1 MAPPRLLGV
10 FAHPDDESFCAGGT
24 LAKYAAAGAAVTLVS
39 ATRGEAGQIRD
50 AARAT
55 RATLGRVREQELCDA
70 AGCLGVHDVRFFDH
84 LDGTLR
90 DIDRPLLVAE
100 VAAVIEEVQPDVVL
114 TFGADGAYGHP
125 DHITI
130 GEATT
135 EAFLSRRPARSSGL
149 AQTSSRTQTSSPAP
163 PGGRLYY
170 SHFPRS
176 RLLLLDRLARW
187 LAEMGERFHGPA
199 DFARAFSLFTQETT
213 ALGYADDQIDV
224 GWFSPGIYI
233 VEQGEVANSLFLILS
248 GEVEVLQDQPDGT
261 RQTLRRQG
269 PGEFFGEL
277 ALAHR
282 SPRTANVV
290 AVSSVTCM
298 VFSHR
303 KATLFAGRGTSS
315 NLPQVAGE
323 ADDPPTAGPPA
334 GATTVIDVRDFVDR
348 KIAAIAAHRTQY
360 PIEPSMFPAWML
372 QEMMGREYFVRRH
385 PPLEPERDLLG

>member
-24 LAKYAAAGAAVTLVS
+24 FAKYAAAGAEVALVS
-39 ATRGEAGQIRD
+39 ATRGESGQIRD
-50 AARAT
+50 ATRAT
-55 RATLGRVREQELCDA
+55 RGTLGRVREQELRDA
-70 AGCLGVHDVRFFDH
+70 AACLGVHDVRFFDH
-84 LDGTLR
+84 IDGTLR
-90 DIDRPLLVAE
+90 DLDRPLLVAE
-100 VAAVIEEVQPDVVL
+100 VAAVLEVVQPDVVI

-135 EAFLSRRPARSSGL
+135 EAFLNGP
-149 AQTSSRTQTSSPAP
+149 QP
-163 PGGRLYY
+163 PRGRLYY

-176 RLLLLDRLARW
+176 RLLLLDRLAHW
-187 LAEMGERFHGPA
+187 LADMSERFHGPA

-213 ALGYADDQIDV
+213 ALGYADDQIEL
-224 GWFSPGIYI
+224 GWFPQGVYI
-233 VEQGEVANSLFLILS
+233 VEQGEVGNSLYLILS

-290 AVSSVTCM
+290 AVNSVTCM
-298 VFSHR
+298 VFSAGR
-303 KATLFAGRGTSS
+303 ATLFAGRGSSS
-315 NLPQVAGE
+315 NLQQIAGDAE
-323 ADDPPTAGPPA
+323 ARSTAAPLRND
-334 GATTVIDVRDFVDR
+334 ATTVIDVSNFVDR
-348 KIAAIAAHRTQY
+348 KIVAIASHRTQY
-360 PIEPSMFPAWML
+360 PIEPSMFPPWML
-372 QEMMGREYFVRRH
+372 QEMMGREYFVRRY
-385 PPLEPERDLLG
+385 PQIEPERDLLG